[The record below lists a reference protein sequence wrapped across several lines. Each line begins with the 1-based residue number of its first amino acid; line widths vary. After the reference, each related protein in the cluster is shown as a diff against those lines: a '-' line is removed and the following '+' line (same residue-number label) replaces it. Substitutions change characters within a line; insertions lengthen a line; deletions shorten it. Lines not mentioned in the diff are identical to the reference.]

1 VEFVVNKAALG
12 QVFSEFFGFLATNST
27 DCSTLIIVHRPGW

>member
-12 QVFSEFFGFLATNST
+12 RVIYEYFGFPITAEYS
-27 DCSTLIIVHRPGW
+27 LIIQSSSAE